1 MHLTEGHWL
10 LVGTAR
16 RAVDLDRA
24 AARDLVVGEAVSR
37 PLATAGAERVP
48 LSDLAA
54 DAAW

>member
-24 AARDLVVGEAVSR
+24 AAEIQ
-37 PLATAGAERVP
+37 
-48 LSDLAA
+48 
-54 DAAW
+54 